1 MKYLKD
7 KISQFNERIK
17 NNAMILKEIEQD
29 ELNRKF
35 DSLSGDDSGIEG
47 SDENLTF
54 KY

>member
-1 MKYLKD
+1 MKYLED

-35 DSLSGDDSGIEG
+35 DSLKSNDSGIEG
-47 SDENLTF
+47 SDENGNF